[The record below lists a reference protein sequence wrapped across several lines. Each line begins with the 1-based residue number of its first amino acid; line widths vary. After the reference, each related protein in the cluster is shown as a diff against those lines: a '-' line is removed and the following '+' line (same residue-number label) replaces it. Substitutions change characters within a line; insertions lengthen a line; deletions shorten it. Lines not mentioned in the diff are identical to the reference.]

1 MDLKMQKIEAIK
13 TLLEFSLLFSNQVK
27 VEIVNNLNRFTES
40 EIESIGKLLAIEHEN
55 RSSLDEATIK
65 SYIENFSKTYGKKQ

>member
-27 VEIVNNLNRFTES
+27 VEIVNNLNRFTEP
-40 EIESIGKLLAIEHEN
+40 EITSLGKLLAIEHEN

-65 SYIENFSKTYGKKQ
+65 SYIENFSKTYGKRQ

>member
-65 SYIENFSKTYGKKQ
+65 AYIENFSKTYGKKQ

>member
-1 MDLKMQKIEAIK
+1 MQKIEAIK